1 MCTLSFTLDRNNTEA
16 DFLIEYIDPNVWNDL
31 GYYSRYNIFA
41 LPSVS
46 GRDFL
51 YLGKIRI
58 ISTEQK
64 PWETNALLRLVST
77 SPVFYSLPNDC
88 HSLFIN
94 EGGAKLLFQLLS
106 PSQREQFCDALKLCL
121 TLNECRELA
130 KTQMLYQTLF
140 RSVYENRYADVQV
153 AAGVY
158 QKVFQE
164 TERWE
169 RFDKEMLLPVR
180 KYLRSELTV
189 DNILELI
196 EKCDY

>member
-1 MCTLSFTLDRNNTEA
+1 
-16 DFLIEYIDPNVWNDL
+16 
-31 GYYSRYNIFA
+31 
-41 LPSVS
+41 
-46 GRDFL
+46 
-51 YLGKIRI
+51 
-58 ISTEQK
+58 
-64 PWETNALLRLVST
+64 
-77 SPVFYSLPNDC
+77 
-88 HSLFIN
+88 
-94 EGGAKLLFQLLS
+94 
-106 PSQREQFCDALKLCL
+106 
-121 TLNECRELA
+121 
-130 KTQMLYQTLF
+130 MLYQTLF